1 MTGTR
6 PADLIRHLG
15 DEGTTTDRDLLG
27 RFAAAR
33 DGAAFAELVRRHGPV
48 VLAAC
53 RRGVGHHHD
62 ADDAFQAVFLVLARR
77 AGAIRRPELLGNWLY
92 RVAVRV
98 ARNARRAATRRRA
111 REVQA
116 VDVPEPVAPAAA
128 VPDDL
133 GPVLDEE
140 LDGLPAWYRDAVVL
154 CDLRGLSRADAAAAL
169 GVPLGTLASRLDGG
183 RKRLA
188 ARLARRGVTLA
199 VAAVLCG
206 ARASA
211 VPDPLLTKTCGLVAD
226 WAAGG
231 VVPTAVLRL
240 ARGGDSMR
248 SAVLGGLVT
257 LSLVAGVS
265 LAAGLAGHPDPRPA
279 DPLRPPAVTQPD
291 AAALPPP
298 KDGSAK
304 GHTARLSRTLDLG
317 LRTVSDVAW
326 SPDGAWLAVTGT
338 AGTPPGAPDGVG
350 PNTLLVVAAR
360 GQDHPPAETLPQ
372 HARLLG
378 FTAGGRQLLTETRED
393 GLISGAH
400 HLQVWHISGPQWKGP
415 LAREARV
422 VPSAPFPVDPP
433 DAEYAPGV
441 ALNEV
446 RFLVREGGE
455 VRVFAMDLTE
465 GKPKRLGAVRGA
477 FPLVQFTPNR
487 RQMVAVSEAGEVGLY
502 QTSGERV
509 WVTPPAPK
517 PLAMPFDRGL
527 EAKLPSLVAVAKDG
541 SRLVAVRGWA
551 VPLVLDA
558 TTGEGLP
565 PPEGVGVV
573 EPTGPAAVS
582 GDGRLAALAYLPI
595 VARPAGWDITSG
607 VHHSRGAPQLTVW
620 ETATGKVVR
629 TWKGRAAG
637 VAFDP
642 SRPVMAVLEANGAVT
657 RLGLWDFAGPP

>member
-6 PADLIRHLG
+6 PADLLRQLADQG
-15 DEGTTTDRDLLG
+15 AATDCELLG

-33 DGAAFAELVRRHGPV
+33 DAAAFAELVRRHGPV
-48 VLAAC
+48 VLTAC

-98 ARNARRAATRRRA
+98 ARNARRAAARRRI

-116 VDVPEPVAPAAA
+116 VDSPEPVAPAA

-140 LDGLPAWYRDAVVL
+140 LGRLPAWYRDAVVL
-154 CDLRGLSRADAAAAL
+154 CDLRGLSRADAASAL
-169 GVPLGTLASRLDGG
+169 GIPLGTLASRLDGG

-188 ARLARRGVTLA
+188 ARLGRRGVTLS
-199 VAAVLCG
+199 VAAVLSG
-206 ARASA
+206 ARAAA
-211 VPDPLLTKTCGLVAD
+211 VPDSLLTRTCGLVAD
-226 WAAGG
+226 WVAGG
-231 VVPTAVLRL
+231 VAPAAVLRL
-240 ARGGDSMR
+240 ARGGNSMR
-248 SAVLGGLVT
+248 SVVLGGLVA
-257 LSLVAGVS
+257 LS
-265 LAAGLAGHPDPRPA
+265 LAAGAVLAGVGGQSPPRPT
-279 DPLRPPAVTQPD
+279 DPSRPPAPTAVAEPD
-291 AAALPPP
+291 AAAQP
-298 KDGSAK
+298 KPEPGK
-304 GHTARLSRTLDLG
+304 GLAARLTRTVDLG

-338 AGTPPGAPDGVG
+338 AGTPPGSPDGVG
-350 PNTLLVVAAR
+350 PNTLAVVAAR
-360 GQDHPPAETLPQ
+360 GQKNDPPWATLPQ
-372 HARLLG
+372 HAWLLG
-378 FTAGGRQLLTETRED
+378 FSANGRQLLTETRED

-400 HLQVWHISGPQWKGP
+400 HVQVWHIYDPQP
-415 LAREARV
+415 NEPASREMRMG
-422 VPSAPFPVDPP
+422 PSAPYPVDQP

-446 RFLVREGGE
+446 RFLIRKGG
-455 VRVFAMDLTE
+455 VVQVWAMDLTE
-465 GKPKRLGAVRGA
+465 GKSKRLGTVRGE
-477 FPLVQFTPNR
+477 FPLAQFTPDR
-487 RQMVAVSEAGEVGLY
+487 RRVVVVSEDGAVGLY
-502 QTSGERV
+502 QTTGKRV

-517 PLAMPFDRGL
+517 PAVRSAPGLAD
-527 EAKLPSLVAVAKDG
+527 LPVVAVARDG
-541 SRLVAVRGWA
+541 SRLVAVRGRG

-558 TTGEGLP
+558 TTGEALP
-565 PPEGVGVV
+565 PPEGVGMV

-582 GDGRLAALAYLPI
+582 GDGRLAALAYRPL
-595 VARPAGWDITSG
+595 VARPAGGETPLGGSH
-607 VHHSRGAPQLTVW
+607 VRGDPQLTVW
-620 ETATGKVVR
+620 ETATCTVVR

-642 SRPVMAVLEANGAVT
+642 TRPVLAVLEANGAVT